1 MKPTALP
8 QEPASP
14 LFTEAEWRA
23 LAKSEQKRWCA
34 FRADHPGSEWRPF
47 CRAII
52 EMGYRLPPT
61 EGEVEY
67 LWPIID
73 ARPNDAADWFREAAK
88 PQGSLRMQP
97 SWALCL
103 RAVSVRWFEFTA
115 SIPAD
120 EDNDWRAVRDLSD
133 ARAVLRRIGWYRDP

>member
-1 MKPTALP
+1 MHSTADKPNG
-8 QEPASP
+8 ASP

-23 LAKSEQKRWCA
+23 LVPVERARWSA
-34 FRADHPGSEWRPF
+34 FRAAHPGSEWRPF

-73 ARPNDAADWFREAAK
+73 ARPNDAASWFRDAAK

-103 RAVSVRWFEFTA
+103 RAVSVRWFEFVD
-115 SIPAD
+115 SIAED
-120 EDNDWRAVRDLSD
+120 EEPDIAYVREGRREAIDTLK
-133 ARAVLRRIGWYRDP
+133 RIGWFR